1 MYATLNTG
9 AIGVKTNGVH
19 EAIVAA
25 KLGGYAGIEL
35 RAPEV
40 ADLIEAHG
48 ADPVRALLSEAGVR
62 AAVWGLGMD
71 IRGDDAAW
79 DEALVALRRNAAAMA
94 AIDCTRVT
102 TVLMSGNDE
111 RDYDANW
118 RFHVERLTPV
128 AAILAEHGCSLG
140 LEYLGPQTILDRFKY
155 PFVHT
160 MERALELGAAIG
172 PNVGLLLDCWHW
184 YTAGDDLAVIHTA
197 RAEQIVHVHINDAP
211 TGIPLAEQI
220 DNRRALPGETGV
232 IDIAGFFGALRG
244 IGYDGPV
251 TAEPFKRELG
261 DLPND
266 AARLATIRET
276 IAKVF
281 AQAGIE

>member
-9 AIGVKTNGVH
+9 AIGVKTNGVR

-25 KLGGYAGIEL
+25 KLGGFAGIEL

-40 ADLIEAHG
+40 VDLIEAHG
-48 ADPVRALLSEAGVR
+48 LETVRALLSDAGVR

-79 DEALVALRRNAAAMA
+79 DAALVALRRNAAAMA

-111 RDYDANW
+111 REYDANW

-128 AAILAEHGCSLG
+128 AAVLAEHGCSLG
-140 LEYLGPQTILDRFKY
+140 LEYLGPQTILNRFKY

-160 MERALELGAAIG
+160 MAKALELGAAIG

-184 YTAGDDLAVIHTA
+184 YTAGDDLAVIRTA
-197 RAEQIVHVHINDAP
+197 RAVRIVHVHINDAP

-232 IDIAGFFGALRG
+232 IDIAGFFAALQA

-266 AARLATIRET
+266 AARLATIRES

-281 AQAGIE
+281 AGAGIA

>member
-25 KLGGYAGIEL
+25 KLGGFAGIEL

-40 ADLIEAHG
+40 ADLIESHG
-48 ADPVRALLSEAGVR
+48 PDTVRQLLSEAGVR
-62 AAVWGLGMD
+62 AAVWGLGMN

-79 DEALVALRRNAAAMA
+79 DESLGALRRNAAAMA

-102 TVLMSGNDE
+102 TVLFSGSNE

-118 RFHVERLTPV
+118 RFHVERLGPV
-128 AAILAEHGCSLG
+128 AAILAEHGCALG
-140 LEYLGPQTILDRFKY
+140 LEYLGPQTILNRFQY

-160 MERALELGAAIG
+160 MAKTLELGAAIG

-184 YTAGDDLAVIHTA
+184 YTAGDDLGAIRAA
-197 RAEQIVHVHINDAP
+197 RPEQIVHVHINDAP

-232 IDIAGFFGALRG
+232 IDITGFFGALQG

-251 TAEPFKRELG
+251 TAEPFKRELD

-266 AARLATIRET
+266 AARLATIRAS
-276 IAKVF
+276 IARVF
-281 AQAGIE
+281 AQAGLA

>member
-19 EAIVAA
+19 EAIIAA

-40 ADLIEAHG
+40 ADLIDTHG
-48 ADPVRALLSEAGVR
+48 VDTVRTLLSDAGVR
-62 AAVWGLGMD
+62 AAVWGLGMNLRD
-71 IRGDDAAW
+71 DDAAW

-102 TVLMSGNDE
+102 TVLMSGSDE

-118 RFHVERLTPV
+118 RFQVERLKPV
-128 AAILAEHGCSLG
+128 AAILADHGCSLG
-140 LEYLGPQTILDRFKY
+140 LEYLGPQTILKRFKY

-160 MERALELGAAIG
+160 MAKALELGAAIG

-184 YTAGDDLAVIHTA
+184 YTAGDDLDVIRTA

-232 IDIAGFFGALRG
+232 IDIAGFFGALQA

-251 TAEPFKRELG
+251 TAEPFKQELN

-281 AQAGIE
+281 AQAGIK

>member
-19 EAIVAA
+19 EAIGAA
-25 KLGGYAGIEL
+25 KLGGFAGIEL

-40 ADLIEAHG
+40 ADLIESHG
-48 ADPVRALLSEAGVR
+48 VDAVRTLLGEAGVR

-79 DEALVALRRNAAAMA
+79 DGALVALRRNAAAMA

-102 TVLMSGNDE
+102 TVLFSGSNE

-118 RFHVERLTPV
+118 RFHIARLKPV
-128 AAILAEHGCSLG
+128 AAVLAEHGCSLG
-140 LEYLGPQTILDRFKY
+140 LEYLGPQTIHKNFQY

-160 MERALELGAAIG
+160 MAKALELGAAIG

-184 YTAGDDLAVIHTA
+184 YTAGDDLAVIRAA
-197 RAEQIVHVHINDAP
+197 RAAQIVHVHINDAP
-211 TGIPLAEQI
+211 TGIPIAEQI

-232 IDIAGFFGALRG
+232 IDIAGFFGALQS

-266 AARLATIRET
+266 AARLATIRES

-281 AQAGIE
+281 AQAGMA

>member
-9 AIGVKTNGVH
+9 AIGVKTNGVR

-25 KLGGYAGIEL
+25 KLGGFAGVEL

-40 ADLIEAHG
+40 VDLIEAHG
-48 ADPVRALLSEAGVR
+48 LETVRALLSDAGVR

-79 DEALVALRRNAAAMA
+79 NAALVALRRNAAAMA

-111 RDYDANW
+111 RDYDVNW

-128 AAILAEHGCSLG
+128 AAVLAEHGCSLG
-140 LEYLGPQTILDRFKY
+140 LEYLGPQTILNRFKY

-184 YTAGDDLAVIHTA
+184 YTAGDNLDVIRAA
-197 RAEQIVHVHINDAP
+197 RPERIVHVHINDAP

-232 IDIAGFFGALRG
+232 IDIAGFFGALQG

-266 AARLATIRET
+266 AARLATIRES

-281 AQAGIE
+281 AGAGIA

>member
-19 EAIVAA
+19 EAIIAA
-25 KLGGYAGIEL
+25 KLGGFAGVEL

-48 ADPVRALLSEAGVR
+48 ADTVRALLGEAGVR
-62 AAVWGLGMD
+62 AAVWGLGLD

-79 DEALVALRRNAAAMA
+79 DGALVALRRNAAAMA

-102 TVLMSGNDE
+102 MVLFSGSNE
-111 RDYDANW
+111 RDYDTNW
-118 RFHVERLTPV
+118 RFHVARLTPV
-128 AAILAEHGCSLG
+128 AAILAKHGCALG
-140 LEYLGPQTILDRFKY
+140 LEYLGPQTILKNFQY
-155 PFVHT
+155 PFVYT
-160 MERALELGAAIG
+160 MAKALELGAAIG

-184 YTAGDDLAVIHTA
+184 YTAGDDLAVIRTA

-232 IDIAGFFGALRG
+232 IDIAGFFAALQA

>member
-1 MYATLNTG
+1 MYATLNTN

-19 EAIVAA
+19 EAIIAA
-25 KLGGYAGIEL
+25 KLGAFAGIEL

-40 ADLIEAHG
+40 ADMIESHG
-48 ADPVRALLSEAGVR
+48 LEATRALFSDTGVH

-79 DEALVALRRNAAAMA
+79 NEALIALRRNAAAMA

-102 TVLMSGNDE
+102 MVLFSGSNE

-118 RFHVERLTPV
+118 RFHVERLKPV

-140 LEYLGPQTILDRFKY
+140 LEYLGPQTILKNFQY
-155 PFVHT
+155 PFVYT
-160 MERALELGAAIG
+160 MAKALELGAAIG

-184 YTAGDDLAVIHTA
+184 YTAGDDLAVIGTA
-197 RAEQIVHVHINDAP
+197 RPEQIVHVHINDAP
-211 TGIPLAEQI
+211 TGIPIAEQI

-232 IDIAGFFGALRG
+232 IDIAGFFGVLQS

-251 TAEPFKRELG
+251 TAEPFKRELN

-281 AQAGIE
+281 AQAKLS

>member
-1 MYATLNTG
+1 MYATLNIG
-9 AIGVKTNGVH
+9 AIGVKANGVH

-25 KLGGYAGIEL
+25 KLGGFAGIEL
-35 RAPEV
+35 RAPE
-40 ADLIEAHG
+40 ADLIEAQG
-48 ADPVRALLSEAGVR
+48 AETVRALLGEAGVR

-79 DEALVALRRNAAAMA
+79 ETALVVLRRNAAAMA

-102 TVLMSGNDE
+102 TVLLSGSNE
-111 RDYDANW
+111 RDHDANW
-118 RFHVERLTPV
+118 RFHVERLTPA

-140 LEYLGPQTILDRFKY
+140 LEYLGPQTILKNFRY

-184 YTAGDDLAVIHTA
+184 YTAGDNLDAIRAA
-197 RAEQIVHVHINDAP
+197 RPERIVHVHINDAP

-232 IDIAGFFGALRG
+232 IDIAGFFAALQG

-251 TAEPFKRELG
+251 TAEPFKRELA

-266 AARLATIRET
+266 AARLATVRES

-281 AQAGIE
+281 AAADMA